1 MVLVT
6 HNNVSPV
13 SNQITDFSDAKL
25 LNLRGEG
32 QIISK
37 ISNLRKF
44 FENVFGTEY

>member
-1 MVLVT
+1 MVLFT
-6 HNNVSPV
+6 HNNIPPV

-37 ISNLRKF
+37 ISNLGKF
-44 FENVFGTEY
+44 LEIVFGTEY